1 MQEAASGR
9 RKCRD
14 DECEANI
21 YNETY
26 TEESDPLEPY
36 MNLNS
41 QHRTEMYDRIHFAVM
56 AIEGGARGMRISG
69 RKMHDRLKAQNLIH
83 ERLLGRYDDLHTQ
96 SFEWVVDDT
105 VTSLKNWE
113 AGE

>member
-1 MQEAASGR
+1 MEVH
-9 RKCRD
+9 
-14 DECEANI
+14 
-21 YNETY
+21 
-26 TEESDPLEPY
+26 

-41 QHRTEMYDRIHFAVM
+41 QHGTEMYDRIHFAVM
-56 AIEGGARGMRISG
+56 AIEGGARRMRISG